1 MDKSERIYI
10 APKRG
15 RLPWRYEERAQFS
28 TKQKLHLLSVLLIA
42 CAGLS
47 WWLYEVLK

>member
-15 RLPWRYEERAQFS
+15 RLPWRYQEQPQFS
-28 TKQKLHLLSVLLIA
+28 TKQKLQLLSVLLIA

-47 WWLYEVLK
+47 CWLYAVLK